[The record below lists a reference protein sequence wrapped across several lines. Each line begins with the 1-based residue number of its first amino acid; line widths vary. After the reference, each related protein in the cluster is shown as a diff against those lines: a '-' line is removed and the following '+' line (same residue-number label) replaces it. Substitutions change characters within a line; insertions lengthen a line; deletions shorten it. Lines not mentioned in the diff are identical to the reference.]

1 MVSFS
6 VGDVINVLNSCKPQ
20 LIALAVIIVMA
31 LIVIIAC
38 SKVEKRKKAL
48 ICKEALIAMGLGI
61 TIVIN
66 LICTGPMR
74 TLLNLVSG
82 DGTIS
87 EDSMNNAI
95 NANVQMAEE
104 GMVLLKNEDNTLPLK
119 DTKKLN
125 VFGWSSTNPVYS
137 GTGAGSINDN
147 YDKVSIL
154 EGLKKAGFEV
164 NQEIADFYVNFK
176 DTRPIIDYW
185 GQDWTVPEPSM
196 DEYDQADIFNKA
208 KAFSDVAVVVLA
220 RSGGEGADLPTSY
233 YVEEDTFKASGGG
246 LWGGAEGLRM
256 SEYAED
262 LDESKTYLEP
272 TTRELQM
279 IDRVAKEFSTVIV
292 VINSA
297 NTMELGVLDQYD
309 SVKAAI
315 YTPGAGQAGF
325 TALGKILNGEVN
337 PSGKTA
343 DTFVYDLTKTPYF
356 NNIGLFTYENMK
368 QYGHIDDLGLV
379 DMYPSFVNY
388 VENIYVGYKYYETA
402 AKENFID
409 YDSTV
414 QYPFGYGL
422 SYTTFSQKMGD
433 ISEENGIVSFEVTV
447 QNTGDV
453 AGKDVVEVFFDP
465 PYTNGG
471 IEKASANLVEFAKT
485 DMLKPGESQVLT
497 ISFSVEDMASFDAKV
512 NKCYV
517 LESGDYTISINSDSH
532 NVIDSRVYTV
542 QNDTV
547 YSEDNARSSDQT
559 AAVTQL
565 EFAEGNAEYLS
576 RADGFANYE
585 KATAAPSDYM
595 LPEQEK
601 EAFLNN
607 SNYDPRDYNDEN
619 DEMPVTGAKNGIVLE
634 DLKNVDYDDEKW
646 EQLLD
651 ELTVDEMNTLIATG
665 GYQTAAI
672 ESIEKSS
679 TVDCDGAAAINNNF
693 TGQGSIG
700 FPSEVMLACTWNK
713 ELAATFGDSI
723 GEMADEMG
731 VTGWYAPSM
740 NMHRTAFG
748 GRNFEYYS
756 EDGVLA
762 GKMAAKAV
770 EAAKKHGVYA
780 YIKHFALND
789 QETNRYG
796 QLCTWSTEQAIREIY
811 LKPFELAVKDG
822 GANAVMSS
830 YNHIGTL
837 PGCACAPLDQTILR
851 DEWGFRGMVLTDY
864 FVDFGFMDS
873 DRAIRNGVDIMLAD
887 YDTGT
892 NYLTDTTSATAVKA
906 MRQATKNILY
916 TVVNS
921 RVYEDH
927 TFDRGLD
934 TWQKVLIGADA
945 LVLILLA
952 VAEIRTVQKYRK
964 SNLQNEAEQK

>member
-196 DEYDQADIFNKA
+196 DEYDQEDIFNKA

-713 ELAATFGDSI
+713 ELAATFGDNI

-822 GANAVMSS
+822 GADAVMSS

-837 PGCACAPLDQTILR
+837 PGCACAPLDLTILR

-934 TWQKVLIGADA
+934 TWQKVLIGVDA
-945 LVLILLA
+945 LVLILFA

-964 SNLQNEAEQK
+964 SDLQNEAEQK

>member
-547 YSEDNARSSDQT
+547 YSKDNARSSDQT

-713 ELAATFGDSI
+713 ELAATFGDNI

-822 GANAVMSS
+822 GADAVMSS

-837 PGCACAPLDQTILR
+837 PGCACAPLDLTILR

-934 TWQKVLIGADA
+934 TWQKVLIGVDA
-945 LVLILLA
+945 LVLILFA

-964 SNLQNEAEQK
+964 SDLQNEAEQK

>member
-619 DEMPVTGAKNGIVLE
+619 DEMPVTGAQNGIVLE

-713 ELAATFGDSI
+713 ELAATFGDNI

-822 GANAVMSS
+822 GADAVMSS

-837 PGCACAPLDQTILR
+837 PGCACAPLDLTILR

-934 TWQKVLIGADA
+934 TWQKVLIGVDA
-945 LVLILLA
+945 LVLILFA

-964 SNLQNEAEQK
+964 SDLQNEAEQK

>member
-433 ISEENGIVSFEVTV
+433 ISEENGMVSFEVTV

-619 DEMPVTGAKNGIVLE
+619 DEMPVTGAKNGIILE

-713 ELAATFGDSI
+713 ELAATFGDNI

-822 GANAVMSS
+822 GADAVMSS

-837 PGCACAPLDQTILR
+837 PGCACAPLDLTILR

-934 TWQKVLIGADA
+934 TWQKVLIGVDA
-945 LVLILLA
+945 LVLILFA

-964 SNLQNEAEQK
+964 SDLQNEAEQK

>member
-402 AKENFID
+402 AMENFID

-713 ELAATFGDSI
+713 ELAATFGDNI

-822 GANAVMSS
+822 GADAVMSS

-837 PGCACAPLDQTILR
+837 PGCACAPLDLTILR

-934 TWQKVLIGADA
+934 TWQKVLIGVDA
-945 LVLILLA
+945 LVLILFA

-964 SNLQNEAEQK
+964 SDLQNEAEQK

>member
-208 KAFSDVAVVVLA
+208 KAFSDVAVIVLA

-619 DEMPVTGAKNGIVLE
+619 DEMPVTGAQNGIVLE

-713 ELAATFGDSI
+713 ELAATFGDNI

-822 GANAVMSS
+822 GADAVMSS

-837 PGCACAPLDQTILR
+837 PGCACAPLDLTILR

-921 RVYEDH
+921 RVYEDY

-934 TWQKVLIGADA
+934 TWQKVLIGVDA

-964 SNLQNEAEQK
+964 GDLQNEAEQK